1 MALFAMF
8 GAAMYASKELMAVLP
23 NIHLLGMF
31 TMLLTLVYRSRALY
45 PIYIYVFLN
54 GLVYGFPTWWVA
66 YLYVWAVL

>member
-45 PIYIYVFLN
+45 PLSLIHISE
-54 GLVYGFPTWWVA
+54 PTRHA
-66 YLYVWAVL
+66 QIS